1 MKKAKSQFRYSQ
13 DIEERGGGKNKAMV
27 SSRKKQQPA
36 IYINKEEDK
45 TSTYSLK

>member
-13 DIEERGGGKNKAMV
+13 DIEERGGKNKAMV